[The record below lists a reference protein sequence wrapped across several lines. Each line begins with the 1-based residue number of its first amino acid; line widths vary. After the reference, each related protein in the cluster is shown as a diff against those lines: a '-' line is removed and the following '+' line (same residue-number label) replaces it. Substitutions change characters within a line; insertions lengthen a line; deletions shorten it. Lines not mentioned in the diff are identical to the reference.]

1 MIINKLIQLTI
12 IYINKYITF
21 KKSDLPYIIIIYKNP
36 YINIKYIVYFNYY
49 DYWIVFY
56 NDYILLVLGFDNLGF
71 DI

>member
-56 NDYILLVLGFDNLGF
+56 NDYGLLLLVLLLLGLS
-71 DI
+71 